1 MNLYE
6 SMNNY
11 FEKTFKLD
19 EDKKK
24 PMEEARGSYKLAVQ
38 KALLDADLQLPDTS
52 PMNKKAQEEAVAKAI
67 DIIRAAKA
75 KTDDKKELEAYNRA
89 LMILEHR
96 PTPIAFSS
104 LGAWYSGISMSES
117 RKLKKTKTMKESK
130 NIPDITNPYYRAIKR
145 IVNNDEKATDI
156 VWDWL
161 IRDAEPYGEDPFEDD
176 VKTFE
181 RNLRR
186 DISIYLDTAD
196 DNGFDTLKN
205 ISIVAKALG
214 PGYEDWIFTEG
225 CKRNR
230 KPIGEDLGAD
240 IEKYQKY
247 VDYDMKHYGRIS
259 NKTQSFIDEAGLQV
273 IKDQYGD
280 YEVTAGHYSEGCKSN
295 HKMSKSFR
303 NRKKTESKHNYF
315 SRKSLKESRRTIKR
329 PTSKKLGEALLDT
342 IGVSKNSEDI
352 EKLQKLIDWDLD
364 NLGYIKDITREK
376 ISKYGYKLVKDFNSD
391 TYKVVDKVYPND
403 YYREGCKSRKARKKL
418 TEEKKDLWDTIYSEL
433 TEDGS
438 QYIASET
445 GKPRINKGAGYKYD
459 DQIAVDRAGNIVV
472 KVKEERDLKAAI
484 DIADNH
490 KNEGVTY
497 NISESKYDKKYPYWM
512 TIEIPQEN
520 LHESKITEKRWRYQV
535 SDKVAKEFRD
545 AVNADDDDYERVR
558 KAILAVYDDI
568 HDNSNLLDDDDYEDW
583 TEEVKDI
590 DLDDEESA
598 QSELNFELS
607 NLYDFC
613 DNVSIW
619 IGI

>member
-6 SMNNY
+6 SMNKY
-11 FEKTFKLD
+11 FEKSFDLKE
-19 EDKKK
+19 EDKQEPIK
-24 PMEEARGSYKLAVQ
+24 EARGSYKLAVQ
-38 KALLDADLQLPDTS
+38 QALLDADLQLPDVS

-67 DIIRAAKA
+67 DVLKTAKA

-117 RKLKKTKTMKESK
+117 RRPKEGCKKIRRMKESK
-130 NIPDITNPYYRAIKR
+130 YHDKPGLLDPDA
-145 IVNNDEKATDI
+145 
-156 VWDWL
+156 
-161 IRDAEPYGEDPFEDD
+161 G
-176 VKTFE
+176 FE
-181 RNLRR
+181 REERATIR
-186 DISIYLDTAD
+186 
-196 DNGFDTLKN
+196 
-205 ISIVAKALG
+205 KALNK
-214 PGYEDWIFTEG
+214 D
-225 CKRNR
+225 R
-230 KPIGEDLGAD
+230 KSVKEDLGAD

-247 VDYDMKHYGRIS
+247 VDYDMKNYGRIS
-259 NKTQSFIDEAGLQV
+259 NRTQRFIDEAGLQV

-280 YEVTAGHYSEGCKSN
+280 YEVTAGRYVEN
-295 HKMSKSFR
+295 YRR
-303 NRKKTESKHNYF
+303 NRKMKESRYHYF
-315 SRKSLKESRRTIKR
+315 SRKPLRESQRSVSK
-329 PTSKKLGEALLDT
+329 KKLGEALLDT
-342 IGVSKNSEDI
+342 VDVDKWPEDI
-352 EKLQKLIDWDLD
+352 DKLQKLVDWDLD
-364 NLGYIKDITREK
+364 HLGYVKTMTKEK
-376 ISKYGYKLVKDFNSD
+376 INKYGYKIVKDPRPNRKSIF
-391 TYKVVDKVYPND
+391 KVVDIDYPD
-403 YYREGCKSRKARKKL
+403 DEYYRESCKSRKAQKKL
-418 TEEKKDLWDTIYSEL
+418 TEEKKDLWDTIYGEL

-438 QYIASET
+438 QYIAPET
-445 GKPRINKGAGYKYD
+445 GKPRINKGAGYKFD

-484 DIADNH
+484 DIADSH
-490 KNEGVTY
+490 KDEGVTY
-497 NISESKYDKKYPYWM
+497 NISESKYDKRYPYWM

-535 SDKVAKEFRD
+535 SDKVAREFRD

-558 KAILAVYDDI
+558 KAILAIYDDI

-613 DNVSIW
+613 DNASIW